1 MTGTE
6 TVLFDLDGTLCL
18 PEQDGEVL
26 LERTFDQL
34 GIDPFVDQP
43 GLREATN
50 AAPDADSA
58 TAFMTNAFEIAAQR
72 AGVSPVPAGDIAE
85 TYMSTID
92 PTAVRFRPGARAAL
106 DHVAD
111 RPLGLITNGGREH
124 QREKLTALGIEDRF
138 DTVVYAGDETPSKP
152 SPEPFETALS
162 ALEANASSTV
172 HVGNS
177 LSDDVAGANGVGLR
191 SVWVPTDDD
200 RIEKSDATPTHTL
213 DSLDAFP
220 TVL

>member
-1 MTGTE
+1 MTGME

-18 PEQDGEVL
+18 PEQDGDEL
-26 LERTFDQL
+26 LERTFDHL
-34 GIDPFVDQP
+34 GIDPFVDQV

-50 AAPDADSA
+50 VAPDADSA
-58 TAFMTNAFEIAAQR
+58 TGFMTNAFEIAAQR
-72 AGVSPVPAGDIAE
+72 AGVSPVPAADIAE

-92 PTAVRFRPGARAAL
+92 PTAVRFRPGAREAL
-106 DHVAD
+106 DLVAD

-124 QREKLTALGIEDRF
+124 QRQKLAALGIEDHF

-152 SPEPFETALS
+152 SPEPFEIALS
-162 ALEANASSTV
+162 ALDANARSTV

-191 SVWVPTDDD
+191 SVWVPTEDD
-200 RIEKSDATPTHTL
+200 RTEESDATPTHTL